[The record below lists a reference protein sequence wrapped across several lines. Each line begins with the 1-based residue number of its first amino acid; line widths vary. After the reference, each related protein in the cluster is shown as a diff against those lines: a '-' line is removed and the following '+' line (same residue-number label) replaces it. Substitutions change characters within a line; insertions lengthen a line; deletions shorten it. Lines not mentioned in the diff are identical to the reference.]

1 MRVVRVVGMTASE
14 AETVS
19 LTVRVPAH
27 LRKRLRVY
35 AAEHGTSVQECTHSA
50 LLAWLDQQELKV
62 PRP

>member
-1 MRVVRVVGMTASE
+1 MTASE